1 MILFYLVPTELS
13 ATGGANPKYFAYR
26 GDPNPPALV
35 SVLFASRYYGSLP
48 TMLIAADVT
57 VAEDALLVAQPDITP
72 LGSNLDVQLGANLA
86 SVQNAL
92 EALSIPGS
100 LLTATTTYRQV
111 VRGLIGIFDV
121 ASCMKG
127 DFGIDI
133 FTANVTLA
141 TPLSALSANAR
152 QALSQCAAQLGYS
165 QTGITLASTI
175 RDVLVKISQQPP
187 TGGRGVMLGVEV

>member
-1 MILFYLVPTELS
+1 MIRFYLVPTELNAS
-13 ATGGANPKYFAYR
+13 GGANPKYFAYR

-35 SVLFASRYYGSLP
+35 SVGFASRYYGSQP

-57 VAEDALLVAQPDITP
+57 AAEDALLVAQPDVTA
-72 LGSNLDVQLGANLA
+72 LGSDLDAQLGANLA

-92 EALSIPGS
+92 ETLSIPGT
-100 LLTATTTYRQV
+100 LLTAATTYRQV

-133 FTANVTLA
+133 FTAGVTLA
-141 TPLSALSANAR
+141 TPLSALPLRAR
-152 QALSQCAAQLGYS
+152 QALSQCAAQLGYD

-175 RDVLVKISQQPP
+175 RDVLVKISQQAP
-187 TGGRGVMLGVEV
+187 TGGRGLMMGVQV